1 MGVSRTKRKSPTKMK
16 AVCVLF
22 VACLAFAAAEVFF
35 EEEFGDGW
43 ESRWVSSK
51 SKTYYGAFKVSAG
64 KFYGDAEAGKGLQT
78 SQDAKFY
85 AISAKHKDFS
95 NDGKTIVV
103 QFSAKHEQDIDYCG
117 AYLKL
122 APAALDPEK
131 FNGDSEYNIMFGPDI
146 CGSSTKKTHVIF
158 NYKGKNL
165 DKKKEVRAESDTLS
179 HLYTLI
185 VKPDNTYEVQID
197 QVKVDDGSLADGW
210 DFLKP
215 KQIRDPSEKK
225 PADWVD
231 EAEMDD
237 PEDKKP
243 EGYDDI
249 PAKIADPKATKP
261 DDWDTESDGEWEAP
275 QIDNPEFKGPWKVK
289 RIKNPAYKGVWE
301 AKLIDN
307 PKFVDDDKLYSYP
320 KFSTVG
326 IDVWQVKSGTIFDN
340 ILVTDDVDYAKAH
353 GDKTWKAQKDGEKA
367 MKEKADEEKR
377 KKDEEERAKK
387 EEERKKKEE
396 EDKAKKAAEPEKKA
410 DEPEKKADET
420 KKEL

>member
-1 MGVSRTKRKSPTKMK
+1 MGSRTKRKSPTKMK

-51 SKTYYGAFKVSAG
+51 SKTDYGAFKVSAG

-103 QFSAKHEQDIDYCG
+103 QFSAKHEQDIDCGG

-165 DKKKEVRAESDTLS
+165 DKKTEVRAESDTLS

-197 QVKVDDGSLADGW
+197 MNKVDSGSLAEGW
-210 DFLKP
+210 DFLEP
-215 KQIRDPSEKK
+215 KQIRDPEEKK
-225 PADWVD
+225 PTDWVD
-231 EAEMDD
+231 EAEIDD

-243 EGYDDI
+243 AGYDDI
-249 PAKIADPKATKP
+249 PAKIADPKAKKP
-261 DDWDTESDGEWEAP
+261 DDWDDESDGTWEAP
-275 QIDNPEFKGPWKVK
+275 QIDNPEFKG
-289 RIKNPAYKGVWE
+289 AWE

-307 PKFVDDDKLYSYP
+307 PKYVADDKLYSYAS
-320 KFSTVG
+320 FGHVG
-326 IDVWQVKSGTIFDN
+326 IDIWQVKSGTIFDN
-340 ILVTDDVDYAKAH
+340 ILITDDVEYAKQH
-353 GDKTWKAQKDGEKA
+353 GEKTWKAQKDGEKA

-396 EDKAKKAAEPEKKA
+396 EDKAKKAAE
-410 DEPEKKADET
+410 T

>member
-1 MGVSRTKRKSPTKMK
+1 MGVSRTKRKRPTKMK

-51 SKTYYGAFKVSAG
+51 SRTDYGAFKVSAG

-103 QFSAKHEQDIDYCG
+103 QFSAKHEQDIDCGG

-122 APAALDPEK
+122 LPASLEPEK
-131 FNGDSEYNIMFGPDI
+131 FEGSSEYNIMFGPDI

-165 DKKKEVRAESDTLS
+165 DKKKEVRCESDTLS

-185 VKPDNTYEVQID
+185 VKPDGTYEVQID
-197 QVKVDDGSLADGW
+197 QNKVDSGKLEDGW
-210 DFLKP
+210 DFLEP
-215 KQIRDPSEKK
+215 KQIRDPEEKK
-225 PADWVD
+225 PTDWVD
-231 EAEMDD
+231 EAEIDD

-243 EGYDDI
+243 AGYDKI
-249 PAKIADPKATKP
+249 PAKIADPKAKKP
-261 DDWDTESDGEWEAP
+261 DDWDDESDGTWEAP
-275 QIDNPEFKGPWKVK
+275 QIDNPEFKGPWKAK

-301 AKLIDN
+301 AKLIPN
-307 PKFVDDDKLYSYP
+307 PKYVADDNLYKYANFGS
-320 KFSTVG
+320 VG

-340 ILVTDDVDYAKAH
+340 ILITDDVDYAKSH
-353 GDKTWKAQKDGEKA
+353 GEKTWKAAKDGEKA

-377 KKDEEERAKK
+377 KKDEAERKVK
-387 EEERKKKEE
+387 EEERKKKEA
-396 EDKAKKAAEPEKKA
+396 EDKAKKEAEKK
-410 DEPEKKADET
+410 DGKKDDAKKDDA